1 MGDINDNEP
10 ERFLTAADALE
21 LFKRLQIEERIRKDE
36 ERYGSELPLEISEYL
51 DSTPTYEHKE
61 EFTRFKKQS
70 ARYRNDNWNKQHQIN
85 KEIIPEL
92 KKWKTDTHQVV
103 TSIYKYS
110 ENTRIQAR
118 ATTEIYEQLRYL
130 QGKIQFENPEDKEI
144 FDGIIDQ
151 AAKLAMFGFG
161 QAKFQDN
168 DARDY
173 ATKALKLP
181 ASMQYKGKFPE
192 EDRAENT
199 FDQEFMT
206 DLHQARFQ
214 QRLLYNNTNNNQQ
227 HGHLSVGIFTR
238 EGTDVGTAS
247 PLQSTIPTL
256 PPTTINSNNFT
267 VASTNITS
275 TTTTETTT
283 ATASTYT
290 TTSYSTELL
299 NSSRWHPSRGPSDQF
314 LPQLEETD
322 TTPMAIETD
331 KRRISDSVYINSKA
345 MLFTKK
351 ICSSRRT
358 KGNKYCN
365 KQISN
370 CRNNRKVYRPNSKR
384 LPFKIFHP
392 SRSNQEETHSG
403 LSQNKPIYSGGTFQD
418 GRGTSSERPHR
429 TKRFHGKTRL
439 TRRIH
444 RITNPSK
451 FKALLSIRKPRHN
464 LPVQSSQLWTK
475 CRSKD
480 FFQNTSVCHRAF
492 KKTRHK
498 NGLLL
503 GRYLHFI
510 TKPSRSSKNDP
521 KGNNSL
527 RILRLHNKHK
537 KESINTISCSGILG
551 FRVQHK
557 EDANKGSRIKDPE
570 VDAKNQAGDDAH
582 HQDMSIDGGTTGE
595 NNSHDSSSRR
605 GITSYTPHPEK
616 PIEKSDNACIQLRR
630 SLSYGSTIGGRHF

>member
-1 MGDINDNEP
+1 MKPLIKLPSLQRSGLDRLSSKTMMLETMPQKPLNYQPACNTRESSLKRIEQKTP
-10 ERFLTAADALE
+10 LT
-21 LFKRLQIEERIRKDE
+21 KDLWQT
-36 ERYGSELPLEISEYL
+36 STKQ
-51 DSTPTYEHKE
+51 DSNNVYSTTTPTTISNMDVLME
-61 EFTRFKKQS
+61 
-70 ARYRNDNWNKQHQIN
+70 
-85 KEIIPEL
+85 
-92 KKWKTDTHQVV
+92 
-103 TSIYKYS
+103 
-110 ENTRIQAR
+110 
-118 ATTEIYEQLRYL
+118 
-130 QGKIQFENPEDKEI
+130 
-144 FDGIIDQ
+144 
-151 AAKLAMFGFG
+151 
-161 QAKFQDN
+161 
-168 DARDY
+168 
-173 ATKALKLP
+173 
-181 ASMQYKGKFPE
+181 E
-192 EDRAENT
+192 EDIGEQTEVTPNLSQ
-199 FDQEFMT
+199 D
-206 DLHQARFQ
+206 
-214 QRLLYNNTNNNQQ
+214 
-227 HGHLSVGIFTR
+227 LSVGIFTR

-480 FFQNTSVCHRAF
+480 FFQNTSEYLVF
-492 KKTRHK
+492 EFNTKKMQIK
-498 NGLLL
+498 VPELKIQKLM
-503 GRYLHFI
+503 
-510 TKPSRSSKNDP
+510 
-521 KGNNSL
+521 
-527 RILRLHNKHK
+527 
-537 KESINTISCSGILG
+537 
-551 FRVQHK
+551 Q
-557 EDANKGSRIKDPE
+557 RIK
-570 VDAKNQAGDDAH
+570 QA
-582 HQDMSIDGGTTGE
+582 M
-595 NNSHDSSSRR
+595 
-605 GITSYTPHPEK
+605 TP
-616 PIEKSDNACIQLRR
+616 
-630 SLSYGSTIGGRHF
+630 TIRTCR

>member
-1 MGDINDNEP
+1 ME
-10 ERFLTAADALE
+10 
-21 LFKRLQIEERIRKDE
+21 
-36 ERYGSELPLEISEYL
+36 
-51 DSTPTYEHKE
+51 
-61 EFTRFKKQS
+61 
-70 ARYRNDNWNKQHQIN
+70 
-85 KEIIPEL
+85 
-92 KKWKTDTHQVV
+92 
-103 TSIYKYS
+103 
-110 ENTRIQAR
+110 
-118 ATTEIYEQLRYL
+118 
-130 QGKIQFENPEDKEI
+130 
-144 FDGIIDQ
+144 
-151 AAKLAMFGFG
+151 
-161 QAKFQDN
+161 
-168 DARDY
+168 
-173 ATKALKLP
+173 
-181 ASMQYKGKFPE
+181 E
-192 EDRAENT
+192 EDIGEQTEVTPNLSQ
-199 FDQEFMT
+199 D
-206 DLHQARFQ
+206 
-214 QRLLYNNTNNNQQ
+214 
-227 HGHLSVGIFTR
+227 LSVGIFTR